1 MKAVVTFED
10 EGDQVKISVDFG
22 AAGAQE
28 QSASHQAAVMAIHLF
43 QQHVKLMGS
52 MNDGQQ
58 LPPH

>member
-22 AAGAQE
+22 GEGAQE
-28 QSASHQAAVMAIHLF
+28 TSAAHQGAVMSIHLF
-43 QQHVKLMGS
+43 QQHVRLMGS